1 MSESRGPNWY
11 DVLDADPDASDAE
24 VRAAWKAAIADLGP
38 TDRRFR
44 LYNEAAE
51 VLLDPERR
59 REYDAGLAAAAPEP
73 EPEPSPVTEPAPVTE
88 PPQAAEPAGDPAH
101 APGPGRRV
109 VPAWLL
115 VGVALLTL
123 VVAGGAAYLWTT
135 PSDPEVEAATRS
147 AQSAAER
154 AIVPILS
161 YSHETLDDDQAA
173 AQAYMTPDYREEYD
187 KLFEVIKENAPRTE
201 TTVEAEVVG
210 SGIVRSGE
218 SRVEVLLFVN
228 RPTTNKQAGEPVIYK
243 DQVRVQLQK
252 VDDDWL
258 VDCLITSPGA
268 TCD

>member
-1 MSESRGPNWY
+1 MSESGGPNWY
-11 DVLDADPDASDAE
+11 DVLDVDPGASEAE
-24 VRAAWKAAIADLGP
+24 VRAAWKHAIADLGP

-44 LYNEAAE
+44 LYNQAAE
-51 VLLDPERR
+51 VLLDPQRR
-59 REYDAGLAAAAPEP
+59 REYDAGLAVAEAEP
-73 EPEPSPVTEPAPVTE
+73 DPAPITVPAPATVPDQGRAAE
-88 PPQAAEPAGDPAH
+88 PPAEPAGARPPA
-101 APGPGRRV
+101 PRV

-115 VGVALLTL
+115 AGLAVLTL
-123 VVAGGAAYLWTT
+123 ALAGGAAYLWTT
-135 PSDPEVEAATRS
+135 PSDTEVEASTRA

-173 AQAYMTPDYREEYD
+173 AQAYMTSDYREEYD
-187 KLFEVIKENAPRTE
+187 KLFEVIRENAPRTE
-201 TTVEAEVVG
+201 TTVEVEVVA

-218 SRVEVLLFVN
+218 SRAEVLLFVN
-228 RPTTNKQAGEPVIYK
+228 RPTTNKQQREPVVYK

-268 TCD
+268 SCD